1 LHQEQILEQKKLLNE
16 IYGNIEK
23 TKKEFINKFSS
34 FIYTLENIS
43 RETKD
48 VFERNKTKTFSIDP
62 RLMAEILNY
71 LEIIKVI
78 SRIMIRRIDE
88 LRSEE
93 NLREL
98 LYVLSNVSLVRDV
111 NNIYSAYMSLGELVF
126 QADDMLSSTLERLQN
141 LKDLRRGPILNHD
154 IYMYKMAPEEVEE
167 KLRKVENELKIV
179 ENQLESYREELIKKY
194 KTIDMAP
201 PDEMRMLRI
210 LENKTKTLRE
220 ELERLLRET
229 YIKVPFYNKTLFF
242 DARNYLNSFL
252 QSFGEKCGWIRE
264 EDYLFTN
271 YIDVRLLLNEVANCA
286 HAVGSASIKLFSK
299 ILPILESVKI
309 TVEGKHS
316 VLTGDVNPMIKEF
329 VKRWEK
335 YVEENYRIGYYYSE
349 DYPMLSAV
357 GMKDRLEMR
366 VGSSPGHKTRV
377 EIRDGSLY
385 MRYFDTDLN
394 VNEALHDLLT
404 EKKFKCRIITGERFE
419 DGVECVKE
427 NFTIEDI
434 DALAKA
440 ISLVTSMD
448 LNLGDRP
455 DFVNNRIR
463 ELFPEIFKEEVRK

>member
-1 LHQEQILEQKKLLNE
+1 MHQEQILEQKKLLNE
-16 IYGNIEK
+16 IYENIEK

-71 LEIIKVI
+71 LEII
-78 SRIMIRRIDE
+78 RIINEIMAHRTDE
-88 LRSEE
+88 LRSDESI
-93 NLREL
+93 REL
-98 LYVLSNVSLVRDV
+98 LFMLSNVSFDTKS
-111 NNIYSAYMSLGELVF
+111 IYDAYISLGNLAYYVKASLNF
-126 QADDMLSSTLERLQN
+126 VLEKLQIIKG
-141 LKDLRRGPILNHD
+141 LERGPILNYNIH
-154 IYMYKMAPEEVEE
+154 MYRMAPEGAEE

-194 KTIDMAP
+194 KTIDMVP
-201 PDEMRMLRI
+201 PDEIRMLRI
-210 LENKTKTLRE
+210 LENETKTLRG

-229 YIKVPFYNKTLFF
+229 YTRVPFYDKTLFF
-242 DARNYLNSFL
+242 DSRKYLNLLL
-252 QSFGEKCGWIRE
+252 QPFGERCGWIRE

-271 YIDVRLLLNEVANCA
+271 YVDVRLLLNEVANCA
-286 HAVGSASIKLFSK
+286 HAVASASIKLSSK
-299 ILPILESVKI
+299 ILSALESGKI
-309 TVEGKHS
+309 TAEGKRS
-316 VLTGDVNPMIKEF
+316 VLIGDVNPMIKEF

-335 YVEENYRIGYYYSE
+335 YVEENSKIGYYYSD
-349 DYPMLSAV
+349 DYSMLSAV

-385 MRYFDTDLN
+385 MRYFDIDLN
-394 VNEALHDLLT
+394 VNETLHNLLT
-404 EKKFKCRIITGERFE
+404 EKKFKCKIVTVERFN
-419 DGVECVKE
+419 DGVECVKD